1 MTSKKSMFAVNIDF
15 PNTPGVVIRPDMIF
29 FGNDSFTL
37 TLEWPQFS
45 GETYSG
51 ATIPEAVHT
60 RFTTSTSVQL
70 VMLYNV
76 NTQYNM
82 TVIATPCGNRSTANI
97 NINV

>member
-1 MTSKKSMFAVNIDF
+1 MISKKMFAVNTDF
-15 PNTPGVVIRPDMIF
+15 PNTTGVVIRPDMIF

-37 TLEWPQFS
+37 TLEWP
-45 GETYSG
+45 
-51 ATIPEAVHT
+51 
-60 RFTTSTSVQL
+60 QL

>member
-1 MTSKKSMFAVNIDF
+1 MFIVTTEF
-15 PNTPGVVIRPDMIF
+15 PNTPGVIIRPDMIF
-29 FGNDSFTL
+29 FGNDSFTM

-45 GETYSG
+45 GETYSV